1 MGALSPPRG
10 CDVGQ
15 QYQTLKY
22 CVCSAKANLL
32 LWAWQTTRLHREQP
46 LLCRDKGTAAF
57 SVGFQQHPTGLGY
70 VQLPEK
76 GLLFHAVFLASLADL
91 DREGLALGAVCC
103 GQAGVLQ
110 RLPTASSGGLRAEV
124 LCSQDVPGAGQA
136 VGTALQQGRA
146 AGLRW
151 S

>member
-1 MGALSPPRG
+1 MGL
-10 CDVGQ
+10 
-15 QYQTLKY
+15 
-22 CVCSAKANLL
+22 ANY
-32 LWAWQTTRLHREQP
+32 
-46 LLCRDKGTAAF
+46 TAAQGAAPALQGQGNSSLLT
-57 SVGFQQHPTGLGY
+57 SVGFQQHPTGPGY

-103 GQAGVLQ
+103 SQAGVLQ